1 MTTMK
6 EQRIVEILG
15 ELSDRVAHISCDL
28 CELRDDFNYRR
39 RPNMQIRKDANKLIS
54 DGLILTKRFFSIAK
68 SFGMELGIPMYDT
81 FLCRYEKF
89 TSRASF
95 FE

>member
-6 EQRIVEILG
+6 EQRIVEILN
-15 ELSDRVAHISCDL
+15 ELSDRVAHASCDL
-28 CELRDDFNYRR
+28 GELQDDFSFRR
-39 RPNMQIRKDANKLIS
+39 RPNMQIRKDANKLIEQ
-54 DGLILTKRFFSIAK
+54 GFVMTKRFFSIAK
-68 SFGMELGIPMYDT
+68 NFGMDLGNPMYDT